1 MYTNLG
7 IIVIE
12 KLKGRQM
19 LEYSNKQETSMPTL
33 DMTIYEMQAEI
44 SKTIAHPLRIAII
57 HYLKEGEKTVNE
69 LTQTL
74 GASQSNISQHLAI
87 MRQRQIVKTRKEGS
101 TVYYR
106 VASPKISQAC
116 DMVREV
122 LLEQLNQRQELAKN
136 IPP

>member
-1 MYTNLG
+1 M
-7 IIVIE
+7 
-12 KLKGRQM
+12 RRM
-19 LEYSNKQETSMPTL
+19 LEYSNKQATKMTKPTF
-33 DMTIYEMQAEI
+33 DMSIYELQAEI
-44 SKTIAHPLRIAII
+44 SKTLAHPLRIAII
-57 HYLKEGEKTVNE
+57 HYLKDGEKTVNA

-122 LLEQLNQRQELAKN
+122 LLDQLKQKQE
-136 IPP
+136 IVETFSP